1 MTMNPSS
8 PILSVVLC
16 ISMLLLATASL
27 GVSAAEKPL
36 NVLFLISDDLNDDL
50 GCYGHPMVQSPNIDR
65 LAEKGLRFERAYCQF
80 PLCNPSRAS
89 MMTGLLPDETEVF
102 SNRALFR
109 DAYPDVVTMSQ
120 LFRNNGYFTARVG
133 KIYHYGVPSQIG
145 TDGLDD
151 PESWDEVY
159 NPIGRDKTE
168 EAQVITLV
176 PGKYGGTLSWMAAD
190 GTDREQTDGI
200 GADMAIQL
208 LKEHRDEPFFLAV
221 GFYRPHTPYVAP
233 KKYFELYPI
242 DDIKPLPLHLD
253 RVPFAA
259 YQKIRPEEDEMTE
272 RQKQEA
278 IQAYYASIT
287 FMDAQVGRVLDAL
300 EAEGLADNTIVV
312 MTSDHGYQLGEHG
325 LWKKQSLFEESARIP
340 FIVYKPGMTAGGQTT
355 ERIAE
360 LIDIYPTLADLA
372 GLNKPEHLT
381 GVSLKPLLD
390 DPDAP
395 TKPAALTQVYRRYRA
410 NGTQLEYKGYS
421 IRAGDW
427 RYTLWDG
434 GNQGVELYNHES
446 DPTEMRNLAENE
458 AYAADRARLHTML
471 LESVARAKESL

>member
-1 MTMNPSS
+1 MNPPLQFFRFCFWILTLLTVSLASS
-8 PILSVVLC
+8 
-16 ISMLLLATASL
+16 LAT
-27 GVSAAEKPL
+27 GEDKPL

-50 GCYGHPMVQSPNIDR
+50 GCYGHPIVKSPNIDR
-65 LAEKGLRFERAYCQF
+65 LAEKGLRFDRAYCQF

-102 SNRALFR
+102 SNAALFR

-133 KIYHYGVPSQIG
+133 KIYHYGVPGQIG

-168 EAQVITLV
+168 EAQVTTLV

-200 GADMAIQL
+200 GADMAIRL
-208 LKEHRDEPFFLAV
+208 LKEHQDEPFFLAV

-233 KKYFELYPI
+233 KKYFDLYPI
-242 DDIKPLPLHLD
+242 DDIKPLPPHLD

-259 YQKIRPEEDEMTE
+259 YQRAKPEQDKMTE

-287 FMDAQVGRVLDAL
+287 FMDAQLGRVLDAL
-300 EAEGLADNTIVV
+300 EAEGLADNTVVV

-325 LWKKQSLFEESARIP
+325 LWQKQSLFEESARIP
-340 FIVYKPGMTAGGQTT
+340 FIVYTPGMTAGGKTT

-360 LIDIYPTLADLA
+360 LIDIYPTLADIV
-372 GLNKPEHLT
+372 GLQQPDHLT

-395 TKPAALTQVYRRYRA
+395 TKPTALTQVYRRYQD
-410 NGTQLEYKGYS
+410 NGTRLEYKGYS
-421 IRAGDW
+421 IRSGDW

-434 GNQGVELYNHES
+434 GDQGVELYNHKT
-446 DPTEMRNLAENE
+446 DPVEMQNLADDDSYSSEKE
-458 AYAADRARLHTML
+458 RLHAL
-471 LESVARAKESL
+471 LMQSIARAKERP